1 MKMKKRR
8 AITRATRIDGPP
20 AFSTH
25 KLNEL
30 DSFPISDRFSSSIY
44 FVSAAEEEEQRDFSR
59 NWSRV
64 TKSVETMRK
73 FSYVNYVNYARS
85 EIDFL
90 NIIPPFRNLYV
101 SCEKLSN
108 LICCTRRQVK
118 WTESLTRQTYL
129 NDLRFNIVIR
139 SIRGSFETVY
149 APSDFLKSFK
159 CQTTRRTT
167 DKCPIKRW

>member
-1 MKMKKRR
+1 MGLPLSQLTSLMNS
-8 AITRATRIDGPP
+8 TPFLFRIDFRPRYILYRRRRRRN
-20 AFSTH
+20 
-25 KLNEL
+25 KE
-30 DSFPISDRFSSSIY
+30 ISPGIDR
-44 FVSAAEEEEQRDFSR
+44 AWQKEEI
-59 NWSRV
+59 
-64 TKSVETMRK
+64 ETMRK

-108 LICCTRRQVK
+108 LICCTRRRVK

-159 CQTTRRTT
+159 CQTTRTTT